1 MMCPY
6 NGGTHAAAP
15 GGERIRETFVPAPL
29 TNADVRGNPYRIRDP
44 NNAALT
50 EIWLVTA
57 IVTVLLIRLYLYLTG
72 YPQVGGSTLH
82 IAHMLW
88 GGLFMVVSFAMVMLF
103 AHQVWKPIAALV
115 GGIGFGTFI
124 DELGKFIT
132 KDNDYFFQPTI
143 SIMYGIFIGL
153 YIIARYF
160 DRKREPTAADHL
172 FLAVQGVQW
181 QAIGKLD
188 ERHRQRALEHLEES
202 GVQSP
207 FADEIQRMLE
217 EAEVVESTEQSRI
230 YAIREKAVA
239 LYWRIV
245 SNAWFRRLILGF
257 FLIRLLEISGAGILG
272 WWKGT
277 LDPGDG
283 VNWTEW
289 VALGTGFVS
298 GLLGVYAVV
307 QMARRRRVAA
317 LQALALSALVSLF
330 FGQFF
335 AFTVQQFAA
344 LTGLVLDLS
353 VLGAI
358 RLALS
363 AENERYDL
371 EDTGEDPRKGLGK
384 FL

>member
-1 MMCPY
+1 M
-6 NGGTHAAAP
+6 
-15 GGERIRETFVPAPL
+15 PATL
-29 TNADVRGNPYRIRDP
+29 TNADVRGNPYRVRDP

-50 EIWLVTA
+50 EIWLVSA

-72 YPQVGGSTLH
+72 YPQVGGDTLH

-132 KDNDYFFQPTI
+132 KDNDYFFEPTI

-153 YIIARYF
+153 YLIARYF
-160 DRKREPTAADHL
+160 DRKRKPTAADHL

-188 ERHRQRALEHLEES
+188 EHRRQRALEHLEES

-207 FADEIQRMLE
+207 FADEVRRMLE
-217 EAEVVESTEQSRI
+217 AADVVERAEQSRI
-230 YAIREKAVA
+230 FAVREKAVD

-245 SNAWFRRLILGF
+245 GNAWFRRLILGF
-257 FLIRLLEISGAGILG
+257 FLIRLLEIVGAGVLG
-272 WWKGT
+272 WWNGT

-283 VNWTEW
+283 LNWTEW
-289 VALGTGFVS
+289 VALATGFVS

-307 QMARRRRVAA
+307 QMARRKRVAA

-335 AFTVQQFAA
+335 AFVAQQFAA
-344 LTGLVLDLS
+344 LTGLVLDLG

-363 AENERYDL
+363 AENDRYIE
-371 EDTGEDPRKGLGK
+371 EDSGEDPREGLGK

>member
-1 MMCPY
+1 M
-6 NGGTHAAAP
+6 
-15 GGERIRETFVPAPL
+15 PL
-29 TNADVRGNPYRIRDP
+29 KNTNADVRGNPYRVRDP

-50 EIWLVTA
+50 EIWLVSA
-57 IVTVLLIRLYLYLTG
+57 IATVLAIRLYLWLTG
-72 YPQVGGSTLH
+72 YPQVGGDTLH

-88 GGLFMVVSFAMVMLF
+88 GGLFMVVAFAMVMLF
-103 AHQVWKPIAALV
+103 AHQVWKPVAALI
-115 GGIGFGTFI
+115 GGIGFGAFI

-132 KDNDYFFQPTI
+132 KDNDYFFEPTI
-143 SIMYGIFIGL
+143 AIMYGIFIAL
-153 YIIARYF
+153 YLLARYL
-160 DRKREPTAADHL
+160 DRKREPTEADHL

-188 ERHRQRALEHLEES
+188 RRRQEIALEHLEES

-207 FADEIQRMLE
+207 FADQVRSLLE
-217 EAEVVESTEQSRI
+217 NAELVDDAHQSRV
-230 YAIREKAVA
+230 YALRERAVD

-245 SNAWFRRLILGF
+245 RNSWFRQLILGF
-257 FLIRLLEISGAGILG
+257 FTIRLLQIAGAGLLS
-272 WWKGT
+272 WANGT

-283 VNWTEW
+283 ISWTEW
-289 VALGTGFVS
+289 VALGTGFTS
-298 GLLGVYAVV
+298 GLLGVYAVI
-307 QMARRRRVAA
+307 QMLRGKRVAA

-335 AFTVQQFAA
+335 AFVAEQLAA
-344 LTGLVLDLS
+344 LSGLVLDLG

-363 AENERYDL
+363 AENERHDQL
-371 EDTGEDPRKGLGK
+371 DTGEDPRKGLGR

>member
-1 MMCPY
+1 M
-6 NGGTHAAAP
+6 
-15 GGERIRETFVPAPL
+15 PAPL
-29 TNADVRGNPYRIRDP
+29 TNADVRGNPYRARDP

-50 EIWLVTA
+50 EIWLVSA
-57 IVTVLLIRLYLYLTG
+57 IITVLLIRLYLCLTG
-72 YPQVGGSTLH
+72 YPQVGGDTLH

-88 GGLFMVVSFAMVMLF
+88 GGLFMVISFAMVMLF

-132 KDNDYFFQPTI
+132 KDNDYFFEPTI
-143 SIMYGIFIGL
+143 SIMYGIFIAFYL
-153 YIIARYF
+153 LARYF
-160 DRKREPTAADHL
+160 DRKRKPTAADHL

-188 ERHRQRALEHLEES
+188 ERRRQRALEHLEES

-207 FADEIQRMLE
+207 FVDEVRRLLE
-217 EAEVVESTEQSRI
+217 SAEVIESAEQSRI
-230 YAIREKAVA
+230 YAARERAVS

-245 SNAWFRRLILGF
+245 GNAWFRRLVLGF
-257 FLIRLLEISGAGILG
+257 FLVRLLEIVGAGILG
-272 WWKGT
+272 WWNGT

-283 VNWTEW
+283 LNWTEW

-298 GLLGVYAVV
+298 GLLGVYAIV
-307 QMARRRRVAA
+307 QMVRRKRVAA

-335 AFTVQQFAA
+335 AFVAEQFAA
-344 LTGLVLDLS
+344 LVGLVLDLS

-363 AENERYDL
+363 AENERFI
-371 EDTGEDPRKGLGK
+371 EEHTGEDPREGLGK